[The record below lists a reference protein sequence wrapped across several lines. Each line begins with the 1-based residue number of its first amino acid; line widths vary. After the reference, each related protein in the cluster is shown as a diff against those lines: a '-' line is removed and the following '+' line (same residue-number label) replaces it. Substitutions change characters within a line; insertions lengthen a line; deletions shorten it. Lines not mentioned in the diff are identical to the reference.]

1 MDDDK
6 KENFRME
13 IVKRV
18 WFSQRFNKPCGH
30 LPTNSGHCFGKTQ
43 LPTSYQL
50 HT

>member
-18 WFSQRFNKPCGH
+18 WLSRPFNKPCGR
-30 LPTNSGHCFGKTQ
+30 LPTIDV
-43 LPTSYQL
+43 L
-50 HT
+50 HMRS